1 MVCARCDDDFILIYP
16 VLIKCDIYD
25 QLLLSVQVWNCPC
38 FVESAVACMR
48 SSHDRLME
56 TNSCRPDR
64 GSKTMATIYGN
75 QRSKA
80 DFVWMEFWLL
90 RCQQARWWCDCE
102 QSSGRSSKLA
112 LLIISLAPKK
122 KRGRVVIGTVLHTLP
137 FLHAPVMTDVWR

>member
-25 QLLLSVQVWNCPC
+25 QLFLSVQVWNCPC

-64 GSKTMATIYGN
+64 GSFLWQQYMATKGP
-75 QRSKA
+75 
-80 DFVWMEFWLL
+80 
-90 RCQQARWWCDCE
+90 
-102 QSSGRSSKLA
+102 KLILFEWNFGYYDA
-112 LLIISLAPKK
+112 NKQDDD
-122 KRGRVVIGTVLHTLP
+122 VIVNSRLVDP
-137 FLHAPVMTDVWR
+137 AS